1 MQRRSCL
8 HNVSLLG
15 YEKDFTYNV
24 ELKKAAQ
31 SVAKTQ
37 LLTEAIAEK
46 EGIEMK
52 EGRVEEIWNEFEL
65 KDFDMNRDILRSE
78 MAILIDQI
86 LDPFN
91 NKKVDITGQ
100 YIQ

>member
-1 MQRRSCL
+1 MK
-8 HNVSLLG
+8 
-15 YEKDFTYNV
+15 KD
-24 ELKKAAQ
+24 
-31 SVAKTQ
+31 
-37 LLTEAIAEK
+37 
-46 EGIEMK
+46 
-52 EGRVEEIWNEFEL
+52 RVGEIWNKFDL
-65 KDFDMNRDILRSE
+65 KDFDMNRNILRSE